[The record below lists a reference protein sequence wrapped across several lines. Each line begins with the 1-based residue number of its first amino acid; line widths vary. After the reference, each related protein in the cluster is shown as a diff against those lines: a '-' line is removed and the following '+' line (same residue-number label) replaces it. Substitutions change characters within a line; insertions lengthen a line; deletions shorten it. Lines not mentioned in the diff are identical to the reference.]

1 MNRYLV
7 VDLIQN
13 VIIST
18 HDLTTIT
25 EDKFDRYGSSISCID
40 EEDLIKELKEIIQD
54 MESRKS

>member
-7 VDLIQN
+7 IDLIQN

-40 EEDLIKELKEIIQD
+40 ENDLINELKNIIKE
-54 MESRKS
+54 MESR

>member
-40 EEDLIKELKEIIQD
+40 KYDLINELKNIIKE
-54 MESRKS
+54 MESE

>member
-7 VDLIQN
+7 IDLIQN

-40 EEDLIKELKEIIQD
+40 KNDLINELKNIIKE
-54 MESRKS
+54 MESE

>member
-40 EEDLIKELKEIIQD
+40 EKDLINELKNIIKE
-54 MESRKS
+54 MESR